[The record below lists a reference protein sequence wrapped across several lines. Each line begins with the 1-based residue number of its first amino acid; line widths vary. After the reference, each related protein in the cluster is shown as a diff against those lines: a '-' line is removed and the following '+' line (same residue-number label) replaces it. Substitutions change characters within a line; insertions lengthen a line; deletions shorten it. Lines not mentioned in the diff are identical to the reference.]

1 LNVARAL
8 PLLASFAL
16 IALGVV
22 YLRAE
27 QTRSAAETLKL
38 EAQWTELRRER
49 WLLQTRAARLRS
61 PTQIHERVARF
72 DVDLAPPG
80 ADGAWMDGLD
90 RPLDSRLAYSP

>member
-1 LNVARAL
+1 MSVARAL
-8 PLLASFAL
+8 PLLASFAV

-49 WLLQTRAARLRS
+49 WLLQTRAARLRA
-61 PTQIHERVARF
+61 PRQIHERVARF

-80 ADGAWMDGLD
+80 ADGGWLD
-90 RPLDSRLAYSP
+90 DLDMPSDLRFAYSP